1 MKAIQAKER
10 LTELSERQW
19 KRLAAAGLALL
30 FVVVLV
36 LALFPLLDGGTPA
49 EIVTYAMGSYVQ
61 QTVYGGDGDAIA
73 ARAANA
79 VQALENEISWRAVGG
94 DIQRLNEHA
103 GNDWIELSAETVE
116 LLALAQEV
124 CEKSGGAFDVT
135 VAPLTHLWDFDDA
148 KNEVP
153 DAAEIEER
161 LRYVG
166 GEFLRLDLKNNTASL
181 KNTGNA
187 VDLGGLGKGAACD
200 AALEVYEAEGAKAA
214 VIAVGGSI
222 GVYGTKPAGGSWN
235 IAVRDPNGEGSAGV
249 FSIDSGFVSTS
260 GSYEKC
266 FEKDGVLY
274 HHLLDPHT
282 GMPARTG
289 LRSVTVW
296 SESGALSDML
306 STACF
311 VLGEKDGAALLE
323 AFGAEGIFIREDGG
337 VAVTDGIEDRFR
349 LTAEG
354 YASVPLA

>member
-1 MKAIQAKER
+1 MKAILEKGAR
-10 LTELSERQW
+10 LTERAW

-30 FVVVLV
+30 LVVVLAI
-36 LALFPLLDGGTPA
+36 ALFPLLDGGSPA
-49 EIVTYAMGSYVQ
+49 EIVTYAMGSYVR
-61 QTVYGGDGDAIA
+61 QTVYGKNGEEA
-73 ARAANA
+73 AREAAGA
-79 VQALENEISWRAVGG
+79 VQALDNEISWRAVGG

-103 GNDWIELSAETVE
+103 GDDWIELSEETVG

-153 DAAEIEER
+153 SAEKIADR
-161 LRYVG
+161 LQYVG
-166 GEFLRLDLKNNTASL
+166 GKFLRLDQNENTASL
-181 KNTGNA
+181 RNTGNA

-200 AALEVYEAEGAKAA
+200 AACAVYETLGVRAA

-222 GVYGTKPAGGSWN
+222 GVYGTKPAGGRWN
-235 IAVRDPNGEGSAGV
+235 IAVRDPNSDGSIGTL
-249 FSIDSGFVSTS
+249 SIERGFVSTS

-289 LRSVTVW
+289 LLSVTVW
-296 SESGALSDML
+296 SENGALSDML

-311 VLGEKDGAALLE
+311 VLGESDGAALLE
-323 AFGAEGIFIREDGG
+323 TFGAEGIFIREDGA
-337 VAVTDGIEDRFR
+337 VAVTDGLSESFQ

-354 YASVPLA
+354 YALAPLA